1 MAQEPQKT
9 KQINIK
15 IKDDDLKG
23 KYSNLMQITHAK
35 EEFVMDFFLN
45 LPPEGIMVSRVLV
58 SPGHA
63 KRIMGALQENIK
75 RYEEKFGKIAAAE
88 DPDAALGF
96 VK

>member
-1 MAQEPQKT
+1 MAQEQQK
-9 KQINIK
+9 INIK
-15 IKDDDLKG
+15 VKDDDLKG

-63 KRIMGALQENIK
+63 KRIQAALQENIK
-75 RYEEKFGKIAAAE
+75 RYEDKFGKIQETENPEAQ
-88 DPDAALGF
+88 LGF

>member
-1 MAQEPQKT
+1 MAQEQQK
-9 KQINIK
+9 INIK
-15 IKDDDLKG
+15 VKDDDLKG

-63 KRIMGALQENIK
+63 KRIQAALQENIK
-75 RYEEKFGKIAAAE
+75 RYEDKFGKIQE
-88 DPDAALGF
+88 TENPDAQLGF

>member
-1 MAQEPQKT
+1 MAQEQQK
-9 KQINIK
+9 INIK

-35 EEFVMDFFLN
+35 EEFVLDFFLN

-63 KRIMGALQENIK
+63 KRIQAALQENIK
-75 RYEEKFGKIAAAE
+75 RYEDKFGKIQATDNPEAQ
-88 DPDAALGF
+88 LGF